1 VIYFTTELKE
11 VKRSDTALKNNALKT
26 PSNAA
31 DEKMAIKL
39 HSIFRLIAD
48 KYVNLYLLSAYSKK
62 QSKTI

>member
-1 VIYFTTELKE
+1 L
-11 VKRSDTALKNNALKT
+11 RGNALKT
-26 PSNAA
+26 PLDAA

-39 HSIFRLIAD
+39 HSIFSRIAD